1 MVVTINRVGTVKI
14 FDSLSFIGKTF
25 ILIVALIFLSSFFSN
40 SETFV
45 QTSSNRKKNEGFSEK
60 EYVPD

>member
-25 ILIVALIFLSSFFSN
+25 ILIVDVFFLSIFF
-40 SETFV
+40 
-45 QTSSNRKKNEGFSEK
+45 
-60 EYVPD
+60 